1 MARQRNIKPQNKIR
15 ATAQPEKKVEHRQGS
30 TKKERMM
37 DYKYIEQLLDKY
49 WACETTPAEE
59 RVLRAF
65 FSQGKVPAKLARYK
79 DLFAYEEAQTQIA
92 ASTGLSQR
100 LEAEAEK
107 ADRHSLTVKMRRAP
121 ISMRL
126 RPLIKAAA
134 AVAVVAVIGT
144 AAQHAFNQE
153 PQQKAWD
160 YNAANYKDSYEN
172 PQEAY
177 ETLDDGIKELKD
189 ALISTDNADS
199 LRAAYKADS
208 IKALEK

>member
-1 MARQRNIKPQNKIR
+1 
-15 ATAQPEKKVEHRQGS
+15 
-30 TKKERMM
+30 M

-65 FSQGKVPAKLARYK
+65 FSQAEVPAELARYK
-79 DLFAYEEAQTQIA
+79 DLFAYEEAQSQIKA
-92 ASTGLSQR
+92 GTELSQR

-107 ADRHSLTVKMRRAP
+107 ADRHSITVKMRRAP
-121 ISMRL
+121 ITMRL
-126 RPLIKAAA
+126 RPLMRAAA

-144 AAQHAFNQE
+144 AAQHAFNQQ
-153 PQQKAWD
+153 PQQRPWD

-189 ALISTDNADS
+189 ALISAHSADSIRAAHKADS
-199 LRAAYKADS
+199 LKA
-208 IKALEK
+208 IQK